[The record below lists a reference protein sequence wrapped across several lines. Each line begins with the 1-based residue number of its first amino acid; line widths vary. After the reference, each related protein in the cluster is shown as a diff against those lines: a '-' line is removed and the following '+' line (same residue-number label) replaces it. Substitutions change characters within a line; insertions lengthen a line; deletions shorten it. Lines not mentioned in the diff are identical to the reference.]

1 MAAAG
6 GAGTLSRMLSCVP
19 RLRITTWCA
28 VWGYVLLASGL
39 PLPLGVVQPVGGGA
53 ASEAAGKRLAAKDRS
68 QPFPCMDKPCG
79 CATAE
84 QCFKS
89 CCCHTPAETLAW
101 ARARGLKPAVLEA
114 LARRAG
120 VVDAAAVPRGC
131 CSAAAAVAPACC
143 VAADSA
149 PSCCAAPAANLPQPT
164 AEPAVAPMRTV
175 TLRAMLACG
184 GIVAQWSAVAAA
196 PPPARLH
203 PSQLLDLSIEL
214 IAIRSESLR
223 TQRPAPDSPPPRA
236 A

>member
-1 MAAAG
+1 MFAHAP
-6 GAGTLSRMLSCVP
+6 RM
-19 RLRITTWCA
+19 RITTWCA

-39 PLPLGVVQPVGGGA
+39 PLPFGAVQPGGGGA
-53 ASEAAGKRLAAKDRS
+53 TSGAAGKRLAAKDRS
-68 QPFPCMDKPCG
+68 RPFPCMDKPCG

-84 QCFKS
+84 QCFTS

-101 ARARGLKPAVLEA
+101 ARARGLKPSVLEP

-120 VVDAAAVPRGC
+120 VVETAAVPRGC
-131 CSAAAAVAPACC
+131 CSAAADAESSCC
-143 VAADSA
+143 AALAVAADS
-149 PSCCAAPAANLPQPT
+149 PQPA
-164 AEPAVAPMRTV
+164 AEPAGATMRTI

-196 PPPARLH
+196 PPPARPH
-203 PSQLLDLSIEL
+203 SPPELDRSIEL
-214 IAIRSESLR
+214 IVISSESLR